1 MVATLW
7 SPIGRPKFRTQTYWW
22 EKAERV
28 RTFRRYCGSC
38 GASAVCVVRPLHV
51 VLEAHPERLPCRGGS
66 DLSSGHH
73 TACFAVLSS

>member
-28 RTFRRYCGSC
+28 RALLGATAGVAERQRY
-38 GASAVCVVRPLHV
+38 ASSALCTWCWRLIPSACHVAVAAICRVDTIQHV
-51 VLEAHPERLPCRGGS
+51 SPC
-66 DLSSGHH
+66 
-73 TACFAVLSS
+73 